1 MRVEAARALAAI
13 ALAAIALGSALAASA
28 VVAQPAAAP
37 AEPARAQPLAD
48 DPELEARVLRL
59 ADELRC
65 LVCQNET
72 IAASN
77 AELAVDLRRQ
87 IRQKL
92 AAGES
97 EQQIRDYMVERYGEF
112 VLYRPPLNASTV
124 LLWVGPFVLLV
135 VAAGVLVHHVRR
147 HRPRGNAALS
157 PAEAERVRRLLA
169 DDPSAS
175 ANR

>member
-1 MRVEAARALAAI
+1 MRVEAVRALAA
-13 ALAAIALGSALAASA
+13 LVVAAVAAA
-28 VVAQPAAAP
+28 VAVAQPAASPPAP
-37 AEPARAQPLAD
+37 VSEPPRAQPLAD

-112 VLYRPPLNASTV
+112 VLYRPPLHAGTV
-124 LLWVGPFVLLV
+124 LLWVGPFVLLL
-135 VAAGVLVHHVRR
+135 VAGGVLAHHVRR
-147 HRPRGNAALS
+147 HRPQGSAPLS
-157 PAEAERVRRLLA
+157 PAEAERVRRLLG
-169 DDPSAS
+169 DDPPAS

>member
-1 MRVEAARALAAI
+1 MPAELLRAAAALVLAA
-13 ALAAIALGSALAASA
+13 AFAAAA
-28 VVAQPAAAP
+28 AQQAPAAPPVPDAP
-37 AEPARAQPLAD
+37 RAQPLAD
-48 DPELEARVLRL
+48 DPELEARVMRM

-97 EQQIRDYMVERYGEF
+97 EQQIRDYMVARYGEF
-112 VLYRPPLNASTV
+112 VLYRPPLHAGTV
-124 LLWVGPFVLLV
+124 LLWAGPFVLLV

-147 HRPRGNAALS
+147 HRPQGSAPLS
-157 PAEAERVRRLLA
+157 PAEAERVRRLLGN
-169 DDPSAS
+169 DPPAGAS
-175 ANR
+175 R

>member
-1 MRVEAARALAAI
+1 MRVEAVRALAALV
-13 ALAAIALGSALAASA
+13 LAAVAAA
-28 VVAQPAAAP
+28 GAVAQPAASPPA
-37 AEPARAQPLAD
+37 AEPPRAQPLAD

-112 VLYRPPLNASTV
+112 VLYRPPLHAGTL
-124 LLWVGPFVLLV
+124 LLWVGPFVLLL
-135 VAAGVLVHHVRR
+135 VAGGVLAHHVRR
-147 HRPRGNAALS
+147 HRPQGTAPLS
-157 PAEAERVRRLLA
+157 PAEAERVRRLLG
-169 DDPSAS
+169 DDPPAS

>member
-1 MRVEAARALAAI
+1 MPVEAVRAVAALVLGMALAVA
-13 ALAAIALGSALAASA
+13 AL
-28 VVAQPAAAP
+28 PAAAQPVP
-37 AEPARAQPLAD
+37 APEPPRAQPLAD

-97 EQQIRDYMVERYGEF
+97 EQQIRDYMVARYGEF
-112 VLYRPPLNASTV
+112 VLYRPPLHAGTL
-124 LLWVGPFVLLV
+124 LLWVGPFLLLF
-135 VAAGVLVHHVRR
+135 VAGGVLVRHVRR
-147 HRPRGNAALS
+147 HRRQGAPPLT
-157 PAEAERVRRLLA
+157 PAEAERVRRLLGDEPPA
-169 DDPSAS
+169 G

>member
-1 MRVEAARALAAI
+1 MPAELLRAAAALVLAA
-13 ALAAIALGSALAASA
+13 AFAAAA
-28 VVAQPAAAP
+28 AQQAPAAPPVHDAP
-37 AEPARAQPLAD
+37 RAQPLAD
-48 DPELEARVLRL
+48 DPELEARVMRM

-97 EQQIRDYMVERYGEF
+97 EQQIRDYMVARYGDF

-135 VAAGVLVHHVRR
+135 VAAGALVHHVRR
-147 HRPRGNAALS
+147 HRPRGSAPLS

-169 DDPSAS
+169 DDAGTS